1 MNRLYNKSEI
11 WFSVLWIVVYIV
23 GTMVLDGVANALG
36 IPNVFQPIFYV
47 LLSLVIIVW
56 IIRNNLLAKYGL
68 CRSPYSMKYFLYFIP
83 LVVLVSINFW
93 CGVGVTTSLI
103 DTVIFVISMLA
114 VGFIEEIIFRGF
126 LFRAMEQD
134 GIILAILISS
144 LTFGFGHII
153 NLFSGAEIVSTLLQ
167 IGYATTTGFLFV
179 VILYRGGTLIP
190 CIITHSLF
198 NALSVFSV
206 TASPVIDIIISLVIM
221 ILTMSYSLVLLKT
234 LPREESNR
242 IPKKE

>member
-47 LLSLVIIVW
+47 LLGLVIIVW

-93 CGVGVTTSLI
+93 CGVSVTTSLI

-134 GIILAILISS
+134 GVKLAILISS

-153 NLFSGAEIVSTLLQ
+153 NLFSGAEILSTLLQ

-234 LPREESNR
+234 LPREESNSTH
-242 IPKKE
+242 KKE